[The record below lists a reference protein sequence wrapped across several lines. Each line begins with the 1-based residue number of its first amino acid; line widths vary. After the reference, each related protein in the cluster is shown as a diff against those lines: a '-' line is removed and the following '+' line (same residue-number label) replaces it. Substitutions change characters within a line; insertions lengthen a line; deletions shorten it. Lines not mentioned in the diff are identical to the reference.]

1 LDWEATVTS
10 TSGFGRDLSLL
21 DRSKLTDGDHDAA
34 GAGGGGG
41 GGHLNPEE
49 IKGHNKLDNEDAL
62 LEERVYRLVMDVIK
76 DDDEELEETVTM
88 KSKLSRLGMTTTNS
102 NTYFLP
108 PQVAIKQMEC
118 PKYTAEDKLPDRSS
132 VLLGSSVWP
141 MDPTT
146 TSTTPSDQQ
155 KHTQQVHHNLY
166 NNRAS
171 PGINTKVDQVSSSQD
186 HRNVFNNVSGQFQH
200 LPSNNAVSM
209 GARLKEKDQQKPV
222 KTIISTFFH

>member
-21 DRSKLTDGDHDAA
+21 DRSKLNDGDHDAA
-34 GAGGGGG
+34 AAAGG

-49 IKGHNKLDNEDAL
+49 IKGHNKLDSEDAL

-76 DDDEELEETVTM
+76 DDDEDEELEETVTM

-108 PQVAIKQMEC
+108 PQVAIKQMES
-118 PKYTAEDKLPDRSS
+118 PKYTEDKLPDRSS
-132 VLLGSSVWP
+132 VLLGGSSVWP
-141 MDPTT
+141 LDPTT
-146 TSTTPSDQQ
+146 TTSTPSDQQ
-155 KHTQQVHHNLY
+155 HTQQ
-166 NNRAS
+166 AS
-171 PGINTKVDQVSSSQD
+171 PGINTEAYKVSSSQD
-186 HRNVFNNVSGQFQH
+186 HRNVFNNVSAQHQH

-209 GARLKEKDQQKPV
+209 GAQLKEKDQQKPV
-222 KTIISTFFH
+222 KSSL

>member
-21 DRSKLTDGDHDAA
+21 DRSKLTDAA
-34 GAGGGGG
+34 GAGGG

-108 PQVAIKQMEC
+108 PQVAIKQMER
-118 PKYTAEDKLPDRSS
+118 PKYTEDKLPDRSS
-132 VLLGSSVWP
+132 VLLGGSSVWP
-141 MDPTT
+141 LDPTT
-146 TSTTPSDQQ
+146 TTSTPSDQQ
-155 KHTQQVHHNLY
+155 HTQQ
-166 NNRAS
+166 AS
-171 PGINTKVDQVSSSQD
+171 PGINTEAYQVSSSQD
-186 HRNVFNNVSGQFQH
+186 HRNVFNNVSGQHQH

-209 GARLKEKDQQKPV
+209 GAQLKEKDQQKPV
-222 KTIISTFFH
+222 KSL

>member
-34 GAGGGGG
+34 AAGGG

-118 PKYTAEDKLPDRSS
+118 PKYTEDKLPDRSS
-132 VLLGSSVWP
+132 VLLGGSSVWP

-146 TSTTPSDQQ
+146 TSTPSDQQ
-155 KHTQQVHHNLY
+155 QHTQQVHHNLY

-171 PGINTKVDQVSSSQD
+171 GINTDADQVSSSQD
-186 HRNVFNNVSGQFQH
+186 HRNVFNTVSGQHQH
-200 LPSNNAVSM
+200 LPSDNAVSM
-209 GARLKEKDQQKPV
+209 GAQLKEKDQQKPV
-222 KTIISTFFH
+222 KTIIVHSSID